1 MLNPQGQELWLSFC
15 VIENLS
21 RPRNM
26 FLYCSTVTFFW
37 CHTSPQTAHLS
48 SRFRPRGRLSQLLQ
62 TPCVAH
68 RDTGIGS
75 HGNVGTDPSS
85 QAFTTGA
92 AVNHFKT
99 SEKWACMNLH
109 QNWKL
114 YEMSNSEMGTWIRQQ
129 GCLYPVLQLA
139 NISLQLNLHKS
150 TWHPKLLPFAWLVLQ
165 FCSFLSFSTFET
177 CCAWTAVC
185 SPLADGA
192 FDWNLCLSWQNCWW
206 VSKSCGALEWTHVE
220 QQVQNL
226 PRHIAAKIPATLASN
241 GEAHGSL
248 PKL

>member
-1 MLNPQGQELWLSFC
+1 
-15 VIENLS
+15 
-21 RPRNM
+21 M

-62 TPCVAH
+62 PPCVAH

-75 HGNVGTDPSS
+75 HGNVGTDPRS
-85 QAFTTGA
+85 QAFTTA

-139 NISLQLNLHKS
+139 NISLQLNLLKS

-177 CCAWTAVC
+177 CVHGLLYVAHWPMVLLIEISVYRGKIAGE
-185 SPLADGA
+185 SPKVVVHWSEPT
-192 FDWNLCLSWQNCWW
+192 WNN
-206 VSKSCGALEWTHVE
+206 KF
-220 QQVQNL
+220 
-226 PRHIAAKIPATLASN
+226 KICRGT
-241 GEAHGSL
+241 
-248 PKL
+248 